1 MPQIDTYT
9 FFSQVFWLVV
19 IFSSFYILVLNNV
32 LPNIARVLKL
42 RRKQITA
49 GEGSVISE
57 EHKAVMDA
65 TSGALESSLKDSTT
79 FLSTVRNS
87 SSEWLTASL
96 TEANEKTLL
105 ELNKTYLKNIGEL
118 KGQSFLISDIIKQK

>member
-49 GEGSVISE
+49 GEGLVISE